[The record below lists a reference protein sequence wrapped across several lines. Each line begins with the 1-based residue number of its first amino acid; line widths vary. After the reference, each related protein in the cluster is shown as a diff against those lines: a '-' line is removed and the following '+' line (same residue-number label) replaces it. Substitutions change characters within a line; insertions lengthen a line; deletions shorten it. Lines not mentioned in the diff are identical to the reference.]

1 MKFNTILK
9 NKIRRPDTVNLAGGQ
24 AHAQSEKLE
33 LVTLL
38 LTSFLED
45 QYYRKADA
53 TADRLRK
60 LVAQISD
67 KRFVA
72 KAALYARREAGM
84 RSVSHLVAAD
94 LARAVKGEGW
104 TKGFFDRVV
113 HRTDDVLEIL
123 AAYLALH
130 GKPLPNSLKKGLGQ
144 ALARFD
150 AYQLAKYRRE
160 NATVKLVDAVNLLH
174 PPHTEALSALVNGSL
189 APAETWETQ
198 LTQAGQDAASDA
210 DKAER
215 KAEAW
220 AKLIRNRKIGYF
232 ALLRNLRN
240 VLEQAPELVDDAVAL
255 LTDETLIRRS
265 LVMPFR
271 FRVALDAIEG
281 ARPSFRQSVATAFAK
296 ATGREVGTDDDLRQ
310 KLVHALNVATDR
322 SLANVPRFDG
332 RTLVAVDC
340 SGSMIGKSIKIA
352 SLFAAVLY
360 KANRADLML
369 FSGDASYQSFNR
381 DDATLTIAQRIEEK
395 AQWGGTNF
403 HAIFQRADRSY
414 DRFVILSDMQAWM
427 GYHTPAESYRQYAA
441 KTGKRPRVFSFD
453 LAGYGTLQFPE
464 PEVFALAGFSDKTM
478 ETLRFLESDKS
489 ALIREIEHI
498 AL

>member
-9 NKIRRPDTVNLAGGQ
+9 NKFRRPDTVNLAGGQ

-60 LVAQISD
+60 LVTQIAD

-94 LARAVKGEGW
+94 LARAVKGEAW

-160 NATVKLVDAVNLLH
+160 NAAVKLVDAVNLLH
-174 PPHTEALSALVNGSL
+174 PPHTEALSTLVNGSL

-198 LTQAGQDAASDA
+198 LTQAGQAAASDA
-210 DKAER
+210 DKTER

-220 AKLIRNRKIGYF
+220 AKLIRHRKIGYF

-240 VLEQAPELVDDAVAL
+240 VLEQAPELVDDAVAM

-271 FRVALDAIEG
+271 FRVALDAIEDYR
-281 ARPSFRQSVATAFAK
+281 ASSESQ
-296 ATGREVGTDDDLRQ
+296 RQ
-310 KLVHALNVATDR
+310 KLVRALSVATDR

-340 SGSMIGKSIKIA
+340 SGSMIGKPIKIA

-427 GYHTPAESYRQYAA
+427 GHHTPAESFRQYAA

-489 ALIREIEHI
+489 ALIREIERI

>member
-9 NKIRRPDTVNLAGGQ
+9 NKFRRPDAVNLAGGQ

-60 LVAQISD
+60 LVEQIAD

-84 RSVSHLVAAD
+84 RSVSHLIAAD
-94 LARAVKGEGW
+94 LARAVKGEAW
-104 TKGFFDRVV
+104 TKDFFDRVV

-160 NATVKLVDAVNLLH
+160 NAAVKLVDAVNLLH

-198 LTQAGQDAASDA
+198 LTQAGQEAASDA
-210 DKAER
+210 DKTER

-220 AKLIRNRKIGYF
+220 AKLIRHRKIGYF

-240 VLEQAPELVDDAVAL
+240 VLEQAPEMVDDAVAL

-271 FRVALDAIEG
+271 FRVALDAIEDYR
-281 ARPSFRQSVATAFAK
+281 ASSESQ
-296 ATGREVGTDDDLRQ
+296 RQ
-310 KLVHALNVATDR
+310 KLVRALSVATDL

-369 FSGDASYQSFNR
+369 FSGGASYQSFNR

-427 GYHTPAESYRQYAA
+427 GYHTPAESFRQYAA

-489 ALIREIEHI
+489 ALIREIERI

>member
-9 NKIRRPDTVNLAGGQ
+9 NKFRRPDTVNLAGGQ

-94 LARAVKGEGW
+94 LARAVKGEAW
-104 TKGFFDRVV
+104 TKGFFDRIV

-160 NATVKLVDAVNLLH
+160 NAAVKLVDAVNLLH

-198 LTQAGQDAASDA
+198 LTQSGQDAASDA

-240 VLEQAPELVDDAVAL
+240 VLEQAPELLDDAVAM
-255 LTDETLIRRS
+255 LTDETLIRGS

-271 FRVALDAIEG
+271 FRVALDAIEDYR
-281 ARPSFRQSVATAFAK
+281 ASSESQ
-296 ATGREVGTDDDLRQ
+296 RQ
-310 KLVHALNVATDR
+310 KLVRALSVATDR

-414 DRFVILSDMQAWM
+414 DRVVILSDMQAWM
-427 GYHTPAESYRQYAA
+427 GHHTPAESFRQYAA

-489 ALIREIEHI
+489 ALIRDIERI

>member
-9 NKIRRPDTVNLAGGQ
+9 NKFRRPDTVNLAGGQ
-24 AHAQSEKLE
+24 AHAQSEELE

-60 LVAQISD
+60 LVAQIAD

-94 LARAVKGEGW
+94 LARAVKGEAW

-160 NATVKLVDAVNLLH
+160 NAAVKLVDAVNLLH
-174 PPHTEALSALVNGSL
+174 PPHTEALAALVNGTL
-189 APAETWETQ
+189 ASAETWETK

-210 DKAER
+210 DKADR

-220 AKLIRNRKIGYF
+220 AKLIRHRKIGYF

-271 FRVALDAIEG
+271 FRVALDAIEDHR
-281 ARPSFRQSVATAFAK
+281 ASSESQ
-296 ATGREVGTDDDLRQ
+296 RQ
-310 KLVHALNVATDR
+310 KLVRALSVATDR

-340 SGSMIGKSIKIA
+340 SASMIGKPIKIA

-360 KANRADLML
+360 QANRADLML

-427 GYHTPAESYRQYAA
+427 GHHTPAESFRQHAA

-478 ETLRFLESDKS
+478 ETLRFLESDQS
-489 ALIREIEHI
+489 ALIREIERI
-498 AL
+498 QL